1 MLKEY
6 HGKLTHHM
14 QDAYWGVSGLEIAFQ
29 GVNPLF
35 LPNIQRNVL
44 FLMIH
49 LILSD
54 DQA

>member
-14 QDAYWGVSGLEIAFQ
+14 QDAYWGVSGLGIAFQ
-29 GVNPLF
+29 GGKPTV
-35 LPNIQRNVL
+35 LPEIRRNMQ

-49 LILSD
+49 LVLSD